1 MTVGQIF
8 TKFGNFIENRQ
19 IFMQLIVIAQSFLIL
34 KIFKH
39 A

>member
-19 IFMQLIVIAQSFLIL
+19 IFMQLNCNCTKLPNFED
-34 KIFKH
+34 F
-39 A
+39 